1 VITVLIAV
9 PNVVCLCFSRWRS
22 LLLVSS
28 MILSISTSVLGQTST
43 VSNFVTEVQIQ
54 EGGTSLKVQGL
65 VRAEASDGT
74 VLLEDTQGKYHLLA
88 PSAIQQR
95 QQTSAEFQRMSDEEL
110 KASLLKE
117 VGDGFEVSETEH
129 FLICT
134 NSGAAYAEFCGKLLE
149 KVYTEFFAWSEN
161 LKLSL
166 TPPTQRLPI
175 LIFAA
180 ESEFQAHATK
190 IHPETPF
197 ENTPGFYTVRD
208 NQVLLWDLTRDRSL
222 RFSAVRKK
230 LSESPLQLATIVH
243 EAVHQLAF
251 NSGLQNRF
259 ADNPLWFSE
268 GLALYFEQVSLRSP
282 LLWSKPGL
290 INSRHHSEF
299 LRRSADERLPIPL
312 PELLTSD
319 RTFQTA
325 ESAPA
330 AYAQSW
336 AMMAWLVR
344 QHPEQ
349 LAQYIQKLQAL
360 QPLQTVS
367 ADQRTQMFQESL
379 GSPLEELPGDLIT
392 WARRQRS
399 AR

>member
-1 VITVLIAV
+1 VIAVLIAV
-9 PNVVCLCFSRWRS
+9 SEVACARCSGWRS
-22 LLLVSS
+22 LLLISS
-28 MILSISTSVLGQTST
+28 VTLSFSSPVLSQTAP
-43 VSNFVTEVQIQ
+43 VGNLVTEVQVLD
-54 EGGTSLKVQGL
+54 GGTSRTIQGL
-65 VRAEASDGT
+65 LRAESSDGT
-74 VLLEDTQGKYHLLA
+74 ILLEDALGKYHLL
-88 PSAIQQR
+88 PPTQMQRR
-95 QQTSAEFQRMSDEEL
+95 QQTSAVFQKLSDEDL
-110 KASLLKE
+110 MASLLAE
-117 VGDGFEVSETEH
+117 VGDGFEVAETEH

-149 KVYTEFFAWSEN
+149 KVYAEFFTWSEN
-161 LKLSL
+161 LQLSL
-166 TPPTQRLPI
+166 TPPPRRLPI

-180 ESEFQAHATK
+180 ESEFQAHAVR

-222 RFSAVRKK
+222 RFSAIRKK

-251 NSGLQNRF
+251 NSGLQSRF

-290 INSRHHSEF
+290 INSRHHPEF
-299 LRRSADERLPIPL
+299 LRRTADERVPIPL

-319 RTFQTA
+319 RTFQTV

-336 AMMAWLVR
+336 ALMAWLVR

-349 LAQYIQKLQAL
+349 LAQYIRQLQAL
-360 QPLQTVS
+360 QPLQPVS
-367 ADQRTQMFQESL
+367 ADHRIQMFQESL
-379 GSPLEELPGDLIT
+379 GSPLEEIPRDLIA

-399 AR
+399 SR